1 MMRVPLLDLTAQLQA
16 IEAEVGAA
24 VADVLRGGHFI
35 MGANV
40 SALEAEL
47 AAYTGVAH
55 AIGVANGS
63 DALHLALLAAGVGPG
78 DEVICPA
85 FTFFATAGAV
95 ARAGATPVFA
105 DIDPVTYTL
114 SVEDAA
120 RRAGPRTRVIIPV
133 HLYGHPADMDGVMR
147 LAGEHGL
154 TVIEDTA
161 QAIGATVPDGR
172 RVAGIGHFGTYSFF
186 PSKNLGALGDGGM
199 VVCADAGLAEKVRLL
214 RVHGASPKYYHRVL
228 GYNSRLDELQAAILR
243 VKLQRLEAWTAGRRA
258 AAARYAKLFAE
269 AGLGAGAAPGAE
281 APGAEAPPAPPTA
294 QPPPPAPGDPV
305 VLPAE
310 RPGFTHVYHQYTIRV
325 HRRDA
330 LQAHLEHC
338 GVGTAV
344 YYPLPLHLQPVFQ
357 ELGYRPGDL
366 PITEAA
372 CAEVLSLPIFPELTE
387 AQQEYVVAQVAGF
400 YAGGG

>member
-1 MMRVPLLDLTAQLQA
+1 MRVPLLDLTAQLRGL
-16 IEAEVGAA
+16 EAEVAAA
-24 VADVLRGGHFI
+24 VGDVLRGGQFI
-35 MGANV
+35 LGPNV

-55 AIGVANGS
+55 GIGVANGS
-63 DALHLALLAAGVGPG
+63 DAIHLALLAAGVGPG

-95 ARAGATPVFA
+95 ARAGAKPVFVE
-105 DIDPVTYTL
+105 IDPVTYTV

-120 RRAGPRTRVIIPV
+120 RRVGPRTRAIIPV
-133 HLYGHPADMDGVMR
+133 HLYGHAADMDGVMR

-161 QAIGATVPDGR
+161 QAIGATVPGGR

-199 VVCADAGLAEKVRLL
+199 VLTPDGALAEKVRLL
-214 RVHGASPKYYHRVL
+214 RVHGASPKYYHREL

-243 VKLQRLEAWTAGRRA
+243 VKLQRLDAWTEGRRA
-258 AAARYAKLFAE
+258 AAARYARLFAE
-269 AGLGAGAAPGAE
+269 VGLGE
-281 APGAEAPPAPPTA
+281 A
-294 QPPPPAPGDPV
+294 V

-310 RPGFTHVYHQYTIRV
+310 RPGFTHVYHQYTIRAY
-325 HRRDA
+325 RRDA
-330 LQAHLEHC
+330 LQAHLDHC
-338 GVGTAV
+338 GIGTAV
-344 YYPLPLHLQPVFQ
+344 YYPLPLHLQPVFE

-366 PITEAA
+366 PETEAA

-387 AQQEYVVAQVAGF
+387 EQQEYVVAQVAGF